1 MTADRPRA
9 RRPVLEDSL
18 AAPVRRDMSR
28 SAAPVPR
35 DRPGVRGG
43 AALLAAALGVLLA
56 CRPRASAPPDA
67 CTGALTDL
75 AWLAGAWERATA
87 QARQVERWGPP
98 EGTTML
104 GTGQL
109 VRAGRTE
116 FFEFL
121 RVEARADGLVLVAQ
135 PAGGAPVEFR
145 RTRCAAGEVRFENP
159 THDFPRSIAYRRTD
173 DGGLEVRVEG
183 PGRDGGTTG
192 EEYVMRPLRGP
203 R

>member
-1 MTADRPRA
+1 
-9 RRPVLEDSL
+9 
-18 AAPVRRDMSR
+18 MSAGR
-28 SAAPVPR
+28 
-35 DRPGVRGG
+35 G
-43 AALLAAALGVLLA
+43 AALLVAALGVLLA
-56 CRPRASAPPDA
+56 CRPRSSAAPDG

-75 AWLAGAWERATA
+75 EWLAGAWEHATT
-87 QARQVERWGPP
+87 QARQVERWSPP
-98 EGTTML
+98 EGTMML
-104 GTGQL
+104 GTGHL

-159 THDFPRSIAYRRTD
+159 THDFPRSIAYRRTAN
-173 DGGLEVRVEG
+173 GRLEVRVEG

-192 EEYVMRPLRGP
+192 QEYVMQPLREH